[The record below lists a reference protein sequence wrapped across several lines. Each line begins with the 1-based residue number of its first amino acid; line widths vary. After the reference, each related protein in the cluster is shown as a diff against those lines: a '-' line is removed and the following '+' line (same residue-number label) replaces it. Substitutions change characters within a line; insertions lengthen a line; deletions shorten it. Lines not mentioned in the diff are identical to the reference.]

1 MKKKISVRILTALG
15 GAVLLVLC
23 VCWAAEGFFGVPVTC
38 RVGAM
43 LASRSVPAVL
53 AKILGTLALA
63 GLAGAAICCALPARR
78 QKPSGYVLQRSQKDT
93 FGITIKSI
101 EKDVLTCVHK
111 HREIVDADVSV
122 REGRSGLVI
131 LVDVD
136 QVGGVDIPLFVG
148 RLQDQVRQYVQKR
161 TGMEVSEVRVMVDCR
176 TETEVESEFAV
187 ADDVMIALPAHA
199 EEFRQESVAETPVE
213 QLRQLAEIAQHVQPE
228 IKPEEP
234 EAEQPAEPV
243 QDLAEALEELD
254 AQLPA
259 DDMAEL
265 FDEGEKSMHQRVF
278 GAEELPVIVPMPP
291 EMEAEAQAAEADEAE
306 AAEAESD
313 VEADDEAP
321 AELADEAV
329 SADAADVS
337 DEPAPAEASAEEPAE
352 ADDAETAN
360 EETEPLL

>member
-15 GAVLLVLC
+15 GAVLLALC

-38 RVGAM
+38 RVGEM

-63 GLAGAAICCALPARR
+63 GLAGAALCCALPARR

-187 ADDVMIALPAHA
+187 ADDVMIAAPAHA
-199 EEFRQESVAETPVE
+199 EEFHQESAVETPVE

-228 IKPEEP
+228 IEPEEP
-234 EAEQPAEPV
+234 ETELPAEPV

-254 AQLPA
+254 AQLQV

-265 FDEGEKSMHQRVF
+265 FEEGEKSMHQRVF

-291 EMEAEAQAAEADEAE
+291 EMEAEAQSAEADEAE
-306 AAEAESD
+306 AAEAESA
-313 VEADDEAP
+313 VETADEAP
-321 AELADEAV
+321 VEMADEAV
-329 SADAADVS
+329 SADAADEAV
-337 DEPAPAEASAEEPAE
+337 PAEVPAEEPAE
-352 ADDAETAN
+352 AAAAETAE